1 MKLAFSTLG
10 CPEFGWSDVYSMA
23 KDLGFQGI
31 EVRGLGDEL
40 FERKMKVFKNWK
52 GAVRSLVTNTCSME
66 EAIAT
71 LEKGKE
77 MQAEETEEFRLLEEK
92 IEEAHSWQTAI
103 NAALENGERG
113 P

>member
-1 MKLAFSTLG
+1 
-10 CPEFGWSDVYSMA
+10 
-23 KDLGFQGI
+23 
-31 EVRGLGDEL
+31 
-40 FERKMKVFKNWK
+40 MKVFKNWK

-77 MQAEETEEFRLLEEK
+77 MQAEETEEFCLLEEK